1 MNSSKRTVFGIVF
14 LTIFLDMVG
23 FSIIFPL
30 FPAMLDHYLF
40 LEESM
45 GGGMLSKFVSWV
57 SEFAH
62 NVLQS
67 NPSFR
72 LETVIFG
79 GILGSLY
86 AVLQF
91 FFAPIWGGLSDRF
104 GRKPILLLTLSGTA
118 LGYFLWIM
126 AGDFWLLLFSR
137 IIGGMAG
144 GNISVATAAIADVT
158 TREKRSKGMA
168 FVGIAFGL
176 GFVLGPAL
184 GGIASQ
190 WDWSGADLV
199 FFGMHPFS
207 AAATISFALALLNFF
222 WLAVGFRETLP
233 EDKRTQSTSFLPA
246 IYKMREVT
254 SPDARRTCMTYL
266 LYMISFSGMEF
277 TLTFLAVERFL
288 FSPKDLGEMFLLIGG
303 TLILVQG
310 FVVRRFVGRLGER
323 NMAHLGILIGVIAF
337 LIISFSQTYAWFYP
351 GLFLMSSGVALI
363 SPTLTA
369 LTSLCSKDSEQ
380 GINLGIFRSCG
391 SIARSIGPISAGLIY
406 FSYGSSTAYMVG
418 AIWLVLPA
426 AVLFAVRQSAG
437 SQGFVS
443 AH

>member
-1 MNSSKRTVFGIVF
+1 MNKSKRSVFGIVF

-45 GGGMLSKFVSWV
+45 GGGILSSFVLWV
-57 SEFAH
+57 REFGH
-62 NVLQS
+62 ENLS
-67 NPSFR
+67 GNPSFR

-104 GRKPILLLTLSGTA
+104 GRKPILLFTLAGTA
-118 LGYFLWIM
+118 VGYFLWIM
-126 AGDFWLLLFSR
+126 AGDFWLLLLSR
-137 IIGGMAG
+137 IVGGMAG

-158 TREKRSKGMA
+158 SREKRSKGMA

-190 WDWSGADLV
+190 WDWSGSELV

-207 AAATISFALALLNFF
+207 AAATISFGLALVNLL
-222 WLAVGFRETLP
+222 WLALGFTETLP
-233 EDKRTQSTSFLPA
+233 SEKRSPSNSFLPA
-246 IYKMREVT
+246 VCKMGEVT
-254 SPDARRTCMTYL
+254 SPDARRTCLTYL
-266 LYMISFSGMEF
+266 LYMVSFSGMEF
-277 TLTFLAVERFL
+277 TLTFLAVERFS
-288 FSPKDLGEMFLLIGG
+288 FSPKELGEMFLLIGG

-310 FVVRRFVGRLGER
+310 FVVRRFVGRMGER
-323 NMAHLGILIGVIAF
+323 NMAHLGIFIGVFAFLAIAF
-337 LIISFSQTYAWFYP
+337 AQSFDWFYP

-369 LTSLCSKDSEQ
+369 LTSLSSKESEQ

-391 SIARSIGPISAGLIY
+391 SIARSIGPLSAGLIY
-406 FSYGSSTAYMVG
+406 FTFGSSVAYLVG
-418 AIWLVLPA
+418 AIWLIFPA
-426 AVLFAVRQSAG
+426 LVLFAVKQSAG
-437 SQGFVS
+437 SKSLVS

>member
-1 MNSSKRTVFGIVF
+1 MRGSKKSVFGIVF

-40 LEESM
+40 LEQSM
-45 GGGMLSKFVSWV
+45 GGGILSNFVSWV
-57 SEFAH
+57 SGFGNQA
-62 NVLQS
+62 S
-67 NPSFR
+67 IDNPSFR

-91 FFAPIWGGLSDRF
+91 VFAPIWGGLSDRY
-104 GRKPILLLTLSGTA
+104 GRKPILMFTLFGTA

-126 AGDFWLLLFSR
+126 SGNFWLLVVSR
-137 IIGGMAG
+137 LIGGMAG

-158 TREKRSKGMA
+158 SREKRSKGMA

-176 GFVLGPAL
+176 GFVLGPAI

-190 WDWSGADLV
+190 WDWSASELV

-207 AAATISFALALLNFF
+207 AAATISFSLAILNLL
-222 WLAVGFRETLP
+222 WLSVGFSETLP
-233 EDKRTQSTSFLPA
+233 AEKRSKSTSFLPA
-246 IYKMREVT
+246 VCRMGEVT
-254 SPDARRTCMTYL
+254 SPDARRTCMSYL
-266 LYMISFSGMEF
+266 FYMISFSGMEF
-277 TLTFLAVERFL
+277 TLTFLAVERFS

-310 FVVRRFVGRLGER
+310 VVVRRFVNRIGER
-323 NMAHLGILIGVIAF
+323 NMAHLGILIGFFAFLVIA
-337 LIISFSQTYAWFYP
+337 LADSYSLFYP

-369 LTSLCSKDSEQ
+369 LTSLSSKDSEQ
-380 GINLGIFRSCG
+380 GVNLGIFRSCG

-406 FSYGSSTAYMVG
+406 FTYGSSIAYIIG
-418 AIWLVLPA
+418 AIWLVFPA
-426 AVLFAVRQSAG
+426 LVLLTVKQSAG
-437 SQGFVS
+437 SKDLVS
-443 AH
+443 A

>member
-1 MNSSKRTVFGIVF
+1 
-14 LTIFLDMVG
+14 
-23 FSIIFPL
+23 
-30 FPAMLDHYLF
+30 
-40 LEESM
+40 M
-45 GGGMLSKFVSWV
+45 GGGILSRFVQWV
-57 SEFAH
+57 SGFGH
-62 NVLQS
+62 DILPS
-67 NPSFR
+67 NPNFR

-104 GRKPILLLTLSGTA
+104 GRKPILLFTLTGTA
-118 LGYFLWIM
+118 MGYFLWIM

-137 IIGGMAG
+137 VIGGMAG

-176 GFVLGPAL
+176 GFVLGPAI

-190 WDWSGADLV
+190 WDWSASELV

-207 AAATISFALALLNFF
+207 AAATISFILALVNLL
-222 WLAVGFRETLP
+222 WLSIGFKETLVP
-233 EDKRTQSTSFLPA
+233 EKRSQSTSFLPA
-246 IYKMREVT
+246 LSKMGDVT
-254 SPDARRTCMTYL
+254 NSDARRTCFTYL
-266 LYMISFSGMEF
+266 LYMVSFSGMEF
-277 TLTFLAVERFL
+277 TLTFLAVERFS
-288 FSPKDLGEMFLLIGG
+288 FSPKELGEMFLLIGG

-310 FVVRRFVGRLGER
+310 FVVRRFVGRMGER
-323 NMAHLGILIGVIAF
+323 NMAHLGIFIGIFAF
-337 LIISFSQTYAWFYP
+337 IIISYAESYNWFYP

-369 LTSLCSKDSEQ
+369 LTSLSSKESEQ

-406 FSYGSSTAYMVG
+406 FTYGSSIAYLIG
-418 AIWLVLPA
+418 AVWLILPA
-426 AVLFAVRQSAG
+426 VVLFSVKQSAG
-437 SQGFVS
+437 TNRLVS

>member
-1 MNSSKRTVFGIVF
+1 MNNSKRSVFGIVF

-30 FPAMLDHYLF
+30 FPDMLDHYLF

-45 GGGMLSKFVSWV
+45 EGGILSKFVIWV
-57 SEFAH
+57 REFGYDS
-62 NVLQS
+62 LLG

-79 GILGSLY
+79 GVLGSLY
-86 AVLQF
+86 AALQF
-91 FFAPIWGGLSDRF
+91 FFAPIWGGLSDRY
-104 GRKPILLLTLSGTA
+104 GRKPILLITLTGTA
-118 LGYFLWIM
+118 IGYFLWIM
-126 AGDFWLLLFSR
+126 AGDFWLLLLSR
-137 IIGGMAG
+137 VIGGMAG

-190 WDWSGADLV
+190 WDWSNSELV
-199 FFGMHPFS
+199 FFGMHKFS
-207 AAATISFALALLNFF
+207 AAATISFGLALINLL
-222 WLAVGFRETLP
+222 WLSVGFTETLAN
-233 EDKRTQSTSFLPA
+233 EKRSQSTSFLPA
-246 IYKMREVT
+246 VCKIGEVT

-266 LYMISFSGMEF
+266 LYMVSFSGMEF
-277 TLTFLAVERFL
+277 TLTFLAVERFS

-310 FVVRRFVGRLGER
+310 FVVRRFVGRMGER
-323 NMAHLGILIGVIAF
+323 NMAHLGIVIGVVAF
-337 LIISFSQTYAWFYP
+337 LVISYAQSYFWFYP
-351 GLFLMSSGVALI
+351 GLVLMSSGVALI

-369 LTSLCSKDSEQ
+369 LTSLSSKDSEQ

-391 SIARSIGPISAGLIY
+391 SIARSIGPLSAGIIY
-406 FSYGSSTAYMVG
+406 FTYGSSIAYLVG
-418 AIWLVLPA
+418 AIWLVFPA
-426 AVLFAVRQSAG
+426 VVLFSVTQSAG
-437 SQGFVS
+437 SRSLRS

>member
-1 MNSSKRTVFGIVF
+1 MNNSKRSVFGIVF

-45 GGGMLSKFVSWV
+45 GGGILSKFVIWV
-57 SEFAH
+57 REFGH
-62 NVLQS
+62 ETILG
-67 NPSFR
+67 NPDFR

-104 GRKPILLLTLSGTA
+104 GRKPILLFTLSGTA
-118 LGYFLWIM
+118 MGYFLWIM
-126 AGDFWLLLFSR
+126 AGDIWLLLFSR

-184 GGIASQ
+184 GGLASQ
-190 WDWSGADLV
+190 WDWSGSELA

-207 AAATISFALALLNFF
+207 AAATISFCLALINFL
-222 WLAVGFRETLP
+222 WLAVGFKETLVH
-233 EDKRTQSTSFLPA
+233 DKRSSSTSFLPA
-246 IYKMREVT
+246 LWKMGEVT
-254 SPDARRTCMTYL
+254 SSDARRTCLTYL
-266 LYMISFSGMEF
+266 LYMVSFSGMEF
-277 TLTFLAVERFL
+277 TLTFLAVERFS
-288 FSPKDLGEMFLLIGG
+288 FSPKELGQMFLLIGG

-310 FVVRRFVGRLGER
+310 FVVRRFVDRIGER
-323 NMAHLGILIGVIAF
+323 NMAHFGIFIGVFAF
-337 LIISFSQTYAWFYP
+337 LMISYAKSYSFFYP
-351 GLFLMSSGVALI
+351 GLFLMSTGVALI

-369 LTSLCSKDSEQ
+369 LTSLSSKDSEQ

-406 FSYGSSTAYMVG
+406 FSYGSSLAYLIG
-418 AIWLVLPA
+418 AIWLIFPA
-426 AVLFAVRQSAG
+426 VVLFAVKQSAG
-437 SQGFVS
+437 SRSLVS

>member
-1 MNSSKRTVFGIVF
+1 MSDSKKSVFGIVF

-40 LEESM
+40 LEQSM
-45 GGGMLSKFVSWV
+45 GGGILSSFVSWV
-57 SEFAH
+57 SAFGNQA
-62 NVLQS
+62 S
-67 NPSFR
+67 IDNPGFR

-91 FFAPIWGGLSDRF
+91 VFAPIWGGLSDRY
-104 GRKPILLLTLSGTA
+104 GRKPILMFTLFGTA
-118 LGYFLWIM
+118 VGYFLWIM
-126 AGDFWLLLFSR
+126 SGNFWLLVLSR
-137 IIGGMAG
+137 LIGGMAG

-158 TREKRSKGMA
+158 SREKRSKGMA

-176 GFVLGPAL
+176 GFVLGPAI

-190 WDWSGADLV
+190 WDWSGSELV

-207 AAATISFALALLNFF
+207 AAATISFCLAILNLL
-222 WLAVGFRETLP
+222 WLSIGFRETLSP
-233 EDKRTQSTSFLPA
+233 EKRSESTSFLPA
-246 IYKMREVT
+246 VCRMGEVT
-254 SPDARRTCMTYL
+254 SPDARRTCMSYL
-266 LYMISFSGMEF
+266 FYMISFSGMEF
-277 TLTFLAVERFL
+277 TLTFLAVERFS

-310 FVVRRFVGRLGER
+310 VVVRRFVNRMGER
-323 NMAHLGILIGVIAF
+323 NMAHLGILIGFFAF
-337 LIISFSQTYAWFYP
+337 LIIALADSYSMFYP

-369 LTSLCSKDSEQ
+369 LTSLSSKESEQ
-380 GINLGIFRSCG
+380 GVNLGIFRSCG

-406 FSYGSSTAYMVG
+406 FTYGSSIAYIIG
-418 AIWLVLPA
+418 AIWLVFPA
-426 AVLFAVRQSAG
+426 LVLLAVKQSAG
-437 SQGFVS
+437 SKDLVS
-443 AH
+443 A